1 MMLPAAW
8 SWTDEDTVAANAA
21 GRLAPAQR
29 VLLSG
34 GPARIISA
42 PGRIEVPDGAPPLP
56 PPATYRLYWL
66 ADGSTL
72 ASGSNDNTVRLWDVA
87 RRTSLATLTGHTD
100 SVHSVAFSPDGST
113 LASGSG
119 DGTVRLWRIR

>member
-1 MMLPAAW
+1 M
-8 SWTDEDTVAANAA
+8 
-21 GRLAPAQR
+21 
-29 VLLSG
+29 
-34 GPARIISA
+34 SA
-42 PGRIEVPDGAPPLP
+42 PGRIEASDGAPPLP

-72 ASGSNDNTVRLWDVA
+72 ASGSHDRTIRLWDVSSA
-87 RRTSLATLTGHTD
+87 RTTAVLSGHI
-100 SVHSVAFSPDGST
+100 SAVSSVAFSPDGST